1 MGSSTGMQ
9 GTISDS
15 LRDLETRVQTLES
28 KWREHDLRIRMN
40 GKIEREND
48 SIDTR
53 AVSVVNGSNN
63 DVFGVSML
71 IRAVAKGFT
80 QTQFVRCKEDYYEQT
95 LEWRRRY
102 LGAPHVAHLT
112 KSIVLDNKNLKKDD
126 PSRHV
131 CCVIPYGNKIDA
143 DSLQSLLSKH
153 IGISNTK
160 KANFRL
166 AEDCVQLTGYVPNA
180 VTPLGILTPMPVVL
194 DQRIHEL
201 ETNEFWLGGGEVS
214 LKWQVLVPEFVQI
227 FQPFIGK
234 VSVPE

>member
-1 MGSSTGMQ
+1 MGSLRVTQ
-9 GTISDS
+9 GTVLES
-15 LRDLETRVQTLES
+15 LRDLESRVQTLES
-28 KWREHDLRIRMN
+28 KWREHDPRIRMN
-40 GKIEREND
+40 GEMEMEND
-48 SIDTR
+48 SINSR
-53 AVSVVNGSNN
+53 AVSVVNGSK

-71 IRAVAKGFT
+71 IRAIAKGFT
-80 QTQFVRCKEDYYEQT
+80 QTQFVRCQEDYYEQT

-131 CCVIPYGNKIDA
+131 CCVIPYGNKIDP

-201 ETNEFWLGGGEVS
+201 EPNEFWLGGGEVS
-214 LKWQVLVPEFVQI
+214 LKWQVVVPEFVRV